1 MLEIISPCLNEG
13 KNIDIFVDKVR
24 ESLIKKDIKDYLIT
38 IIDDGSDKYT
48 LDIYKKYHNAR
59 DTRIIILAK
68 NYGHQ
73 TALVAGLENS
83 KGDYILI
90 LDLDL
95 QDPIEIGLEM
105 YNLLLKNDRDIIMGI
120 RTYRD
125 GESFFKLFTANI
137 YYKIISWIANDSS
150 LKHFSMGDFYVMKK
164 GFKDSLI
171 KNLPTRI
178 YLRGLIQ
185 SIGFEKE
192 EYFYKRESRKHGK
205 TKYSIFKMVS
215 LALSGILSLSTNPL
229 RIIALMGGLG
239 FLFSTLLALIL
250 ILWRIFLGTETP
262 GWTFTVVSI
271 YLCTSI
277 LLFSL
282 SVIAE
287 YIGLLVQS
295 QNKKQRYFIRKFY

>member
-13 KNIDIFVDKVR
+13 KNIDIFLASVR
-24 ESLIKKDIKDYLIT
+24 ESLVKKNINEYLIT
-38 IIDDGSDKYT
+38 IVDDGSNKDT
-48 LDIYKKYHNAR
+48 LDIYKKYSNDK
-59 DTRIIILAK
+59 DTRFIILAK

-83 KGDYILI
+83 IADYILV

-95 QDPIEIGLEM
+95 QDPIEIGLKM
-105 YNLLLKNDRDIIMGI
+105 YDLLIKNDKDIVMGI
-120 RTYRD
+120 RTSRD
-125 GESFFKLFTANI
+125 GESFLKLFTANI
-137 YYKIISWIANDSS
+137 YYQIISWIANDTS

-164 GFKDSLI
+164 NFKDSLI

-178 YLRGLIQ
+178 YLRGAIQ
-185 SIGFEKE
+185 TIGFEKE
-192 EYFYKRESRKHGK
+192 EFFYKREARKYGGSK
-205 TKYSIFKMVS
+205 FSLLKMIS
-215 LALSGILSLSTNPL
+215 FGLSGILSLSTNPL
-229 RIIALMGGLG
+229 RIIALMGSLG
-239 FLFSTLLALIL
+239 FLFSILLAFIL
-250 ILWRIFLGTETP
+250 ILWRIFLGTQTP

-287 YIGLLVQS
+287 YIGLIVQS
-295 QNKKQRYFIRKFY
+295 QNKRQRYFIRKFY